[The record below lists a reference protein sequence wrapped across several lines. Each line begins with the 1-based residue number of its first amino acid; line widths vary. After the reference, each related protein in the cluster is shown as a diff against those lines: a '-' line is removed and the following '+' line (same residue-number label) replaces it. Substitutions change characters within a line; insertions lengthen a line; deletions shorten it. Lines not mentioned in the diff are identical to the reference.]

1 MIKNFKL
8 FEQHLNVSTNSKG
21 QKIHPTEDGIENFWK
36 WFRNSKVVDS
46 YGRPLVVYHGTDADF
61 DDFDEKFKGVRSDH
75 EPEDVGF
82 HFSTDPEYADA
93 YSYSSESKNF
103 LAYFKYFGEEPKATK
118 MHSSNI
124 IPVYVRIENPEY
136 LKLQEHVNRE
146 TIERAKSKG
155 KDGIISD
162 WARNEKEIVVFSPEQ
177 IKSSI
182 GNTGKF
188 DFTSNITENNSNNIF
203 LYHGTNENITSSEI
217 EPDKR
222 LKGIYTSTSS
232 DVAKDYGDNILRFQ
246 LKNNAK
252 ILNLSDGYIKM
263 KLLMKMN
270 DTDLENHHIVSGY
283 LYNWMISSKTHKANY
298 IVEQAKFDGY
308 DVVKV
313 PDALGGKGDDIA
325 WIIINKECLIP
336 LNYLTENYY
345 DDEEYQQLSLF
356 TEPHNLINDKS
367 FLYHVTNIKNLGSI
381 QKYGILPD
389 FGETVRLYYS
399 DYYDFDEPDWD
410 EKDDERKTPIYQ
422 DIDGVSFFAETPL
435 LGFSEFGFGSRNL
448 DWNSMVLCVIR
459 KNDEIF
465 HKTDNENFTDHEDD
479 PITSFGP
486 LNIYNVPIFIEGG
499 DWFSFETQ
507 TPEYVLYGENLKNF
521 IKTNYPSL
529 LKKHNLS
536 ETFSLKP
543 TKRWYHYSDVNY
555 LKIHLKPFHNDPA
568 GFYMFPDD
576 EIQKIHSFWTT
587 KKFKFTLSLKPNLNI
602 LNLDKLTKK
611 QEMEII
617 TKLNTDETR
626 TFKND
631 GVMRTFKNFY
641 GDSSF
646 WDYIRQTYGKFNG
659 FVARKDFMR
668 LGYDGIYSQRKIH
681 SIEPQLIIFDL
692 NNLNVE
698 KVEKTK
704 SNFWNNTVRMK
715 DFVLEFLKNKNGLTT
730 EVKNYSKQGY
740 DRSSNKYIK
749 KESGF
754 TIGVKNKDDKSFS
767 IKIYYELG
775 INYNSDIHLF
785 IQPYSHKR
793 NYSMGTILNSNKP
806 KWDDFE
812 RETIDDL
819 NKAIDDFDE

>member
-8 FEQHLNVSTNSKG
+8 FEQHLNVSTNNKG
-21 QKIHPTEDGIENFWK
+21 RNIHPTEDGIENFWK
-36 WFRNSKVVDS
+36 WFGNSKVVDS
-46 YGRPLVVYHGTDADF
+46 SGRPLVVYHGTDADF
-61 DDFDEKFKGVRSDH
+61 DYFDDKFKGVRTDH

-93 YSYSSESKNF
+93 YSYSSESENF
-103 LAYFKYFGEEPKATK
+103 LVYLKYFGEEPKATK

-136 LKLQEHVNRE
+136 LKSHEHVNRV
-146 TIERAKSKG
+146 TIEKAKANG

-162 WARNEKEIVVFSPEQ
+162 WVRGEKEIVVFSPEQ
-177 IKSSI
+177 IKSAI

-188 DFTSNITENNSNNIF
+188 DFTSNI
-203 LYHGTNENITSSEI
+203 
-217 EPDKR
+217 
-222 LKGIYTSTSS
+222 
-232 DVAKDYGDNILRFQ
+232 
-246 LKNNAK
+246 
-252 ILNLSDGYIKM
+252 
-263 KLLMKMN
+263 
-270 DTDLENHHIVSGY
+270 
-283 LYNWMISSKTHKANY
+283 
-298 IVEQAKFDGY
+298 
-308 DVVKV
+308 
-313 PDALGGKGDDIA
+313 
-325 WIIINKECLIP
+325 
-336 LNYLTENYY
+336 TENYY

-367 FLYHVTNIKNLGSI
+367 FLYHVTNIKNLDSI

-389 FGETVRLYYS
+389 FGETVRQCYS

-410 EKDDERKTPIYQ
+410 EKDDERKIPIYQ

-435 LGFSEFGFGSRNL
+435 LGFSEFGFGKRDL
-448 DWNSMVLCVIR
+448 DWNSMILCVIR

-465 HKTDNENFTDHEDD
+465 HKTDNEKYTDYKDD

-486 LNIYNVPIFIEGG
+486 LSIYNSPIFIESG
-499 DWFSFETQ
+499 DWFSFEEQ

-521 IKTNYPSL
+521 IKTNYPYL
-529 LKKHNLS
+529 LKKYNLS

-576 EIQKIHSFWTT
+576 EIKKVHSFWTT

-626 TFKND
+626 TFKSD
-631 GVMRTFKNFY
+631 SAMRTFKDFY

-646 WDYIRQTYGKFNG
+646 WDYIRQTYGKYNG
-659 FVARKDFMR
+659 FIARKDFIR

-704 SNFWNNTVRMK
+704 SNFWNNTVKIK
-715 DFVLEFLKNKNGLTT
+715 DFVLEFLKDKNELTT

-740 DRSSNKYIK
+740 DRGSNKYIK

-754 TIGVKNKDDKSFS
+754 TINVKNKDDKSFS

-785 IQPYSHKR
+785 IQPYSRKR

-806 KWDDFE
+806 NWNDFE
-812 RETIDDL
+812 RETISDL
-819 NKAIDDFDE
+819 NKAIGDFDE